1 MGKVKKY
8 SQDFQQKEV
17 SLGGK
22 TRKVSSI
29 CNIKRL
35 VWWERKINTVWIL
48 QYKEVSLLGKA
59 RKPSRISS
67 IKRSVWREKQGNI
80 VWISSIKRLV
90 WWERQEK

>member
-1 MGKVKKY
+1 MGKEKKY
-8 SQDFQQKEV
+8 SLD
-17 SLGGK
+17 
-22 TRKVSSI
+22 
-29 CNIKRL
+29 
-35 VWWERKINTVWIL
+35 L
-48 QYKEVSLLGKA
+48 QYKEVSLVGKA